1 MYMEKGRIS
10 FDKIRNTPDLSF
22 DWKAPPTKELQM
34 PKAGSLSSDEYW
46 EAVGTDGVKL
56 KTKPTPPTGWIWKL
70 DEMVEVEVFDA
81 HRRVMYRNKEGEK
94 RYYWESYTTH
104 RIPPDA
110 SRWDKDGDSIEVP
123 AHCSTIVHG
132 AELPTPIVEE
142 KTDVQQP
149 VQLSLFR

>member
-1 MYMEKGRIS
+1 MGKGRIS
-10 FDKIRNTPDLSF
+10 FDKIRNAPDLSA

-46 EAVGTDGVKL
+46 EAVGTDGLKL
-56 KTKPTPPTGWIWKL
+56 KNKPTPPTGWIWQL
-70 DEMVEVEVFDA
+70 DEMVEVGVYDA
-81 HRRVMYRNKEGEK
+81 HRRVMYRNNKVEK

-110 SRWDKDGDSIEVP
+110 RRWDKDGNLIEEP
-123 AHCSTIVHG
+123 AHRNAIVHG

-142 KTDVQQP
+142 KTDVQKP